1 MCYNIPMESF
11 KQYIYE
17 GNKGL
22 TIFDID
28 DTMFKTKAKVLVRNK
43 NTNQVRELSPQ
54 EYNNYKLQK
63 DEEWDYREFKSAK
76 VFLKLQHQ

>member
-43 NTNQVRELSPQ
+43 NTTVITFLEIT
-54 EYNNYKLQK
+54 Y
-63 DEEWDYREFKSAK
+63 AK
-76 VFLKLQHQ
+76 RKTYVVFGAGNDCLASFQN